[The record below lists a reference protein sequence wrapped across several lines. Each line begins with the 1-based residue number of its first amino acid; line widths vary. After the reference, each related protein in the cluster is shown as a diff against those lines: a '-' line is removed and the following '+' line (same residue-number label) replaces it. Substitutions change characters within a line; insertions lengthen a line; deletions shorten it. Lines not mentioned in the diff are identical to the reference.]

1 MAIDERTKR
10 PYHRANRGSYARA
23 VFPLMSRHFMTNFT
37 GKRGAC
43 AAAILCILMTTMPA
57 GATGADPT
65 PAPAVMATGAPSPAP
80 ATMATITGTV
90 KTSGS
95 APLAGAKVAIS
106 GPTEASTETDASGT
120 FSFTVPPGIYR
131 IQVTK
136 GGFLAASLRDVTVI
150 AGESQPL
157 AITLSQADLSSLRT
171 IGNVSVGRSG
181 TSTINTGAAVTT
193 FIPAESFVQ
202 LANPQI
208 NDVLQRA
215 PDVTIQHM
223 GSQADTTVIIGGAQP
238 YETQVLID
246 GHPLALGQY
255 GVWTSQFFP
264 SFVLGGAEIQ
274 SGPGNTTPFANIA
287 VGGTLNL
294 LTPAFTPNTTAE
306 LTTGFDSYNSQNTN
320 FLTTGTVSKLSY
332 VVGIGQSSDNGWF
345 QGKSGCVVSPDNYG
359 AGDNQPGNTG
369 IIQYC
374 GSLAGPLNLEGD
386 ILKLRYAFTPSTS
399 FEAGFVGAWGT
410 FDPQGAAWGNSVGAT
425 TIIPCNLA
433 VGFACNNPAYDSYIG
448 KTIQGYV
455 EYPGSS
461 VYNNQTLFDGQ
472 FRTALP
478 GNNTLLVRP
487 YIGSIQPEIIDGSEE
502 GAYPAFFGPKP
513 GTPNYT
519 APTYANG
526 VLIPPSFQPGGT
538 VGTPLEQYCGVSSN
552 IFGYSQLQSPN
563 GTSSVVNGQQ
573 QCFQYPYSSYEQDK
587 LYGTTFSFL
596 HPFGDSLLNLTYD
609 FHGQS
614 DFAYFN
620 GPTNISV
627 PLSSNRYSTIS
638 LTGYL
643 HFIRNVGIN
652 LGLYDT
658 RWTVSGVQPQLDS
671 HGDPV
676 ICPDGNPCLTGLGRG
691 VSRFDPHFAL
701 TFRPTSDISYRASV
715 GSSATFPYLGQV
727 SGNASF
733 QPYASSNPFFTAG
746 ILTEKNPNLD
756 PEVSIEYNV
765 GVDKRFHGG
774 SVLSFDLQDTNIH
787 NVFETLVENET
798 TPAGILGVTAPI
810 NVARLR
816 AELATLK
823 YTVAPPQGL
832 GFNVAVSAERSI
844 VDGIPPEAYP
854 GPGTVGLPANGVQI
868 CGTGLATPGIPTC
881 IPYLKGYGQITYAN
895 NDGTFATLGVDYEGK
910 NNAYYQPPF
919 AQVDT
924 SFKTPLTKNVEFLL
938 SVQNL
943 LNTNTYEHLPAP
955 GAGTPLVGESYDPKT
970 GIASQGTYYSTLIP
984 APPRTLHVQVRL
996 HVGR

>member
-1 MAIDERTKR
+1 
-10 PYHRANRGSYARA
+10 
-23 VFPLMSRHFMTNFT
+23 MTYFT

-43 AAAILCILMTTMPA
+43 AAAILCMLMTTVPA
-57 GATGADPT
+57 GASGADPT
-65 PAPAVMATGAPSPAP
+65 PAPVAP
-80 ATMATITGTV
+80 ATALPVPSTPPPGTTATITGTV
-90 KTSGS
+90 KTSGG
-95 APLAGAKVAIS
+95 APLAGARVAIS
-106 GPTEASTETDASGT
+106 GPADVSGETDASGT
-120 FSFTVPPGIYR
+120 FAFTVPPGIYR

-150 AGESQPL
+150 SGESQPL
-157 AITLSQADLSSLRT
+157 AIVLSQTDLSSLRT
-171 IGNVSVGRSG
+171 IGAVSVGRTG

-193 FIPAESFVQ
+193 FIPAESFTE

-264 SFVLGGAEIQ
+264 SFILGGAEIQ

-332 VVGIGQSSDNGWF
+332 IVGIGQSSDNGYF

-386 ILKLRYAFTPSTS
+386 VLKLRYAFTPSTS

-410 FDPQGAAWGNSVGAT
+410 FDPQGAAWGNSIGAT
-425 TIIPCNLA
+425 TIIPCQTA
-433 VGFACNNPAYDSYIG
+433 TPFACNNPAYDSYIG

-487 YIGSIQPEIIDGSEE
+487 YIGAIQPEIIDGSEE
-502 GAYPAFFGPKP
+502 GAYPAFFGQKP
-513 GTPNYT
+513 GTPGYQP
-519 APTYANG
+519 PTYANG
-526 VLIPPSFQPGGT
+526 EPIPPTFLNSPTSPPGND
-538 VGTPLEQYCGVSSN
+538 LEQYCGVHSN
-552 IFGYSQLQSPN
+552 IFGYSQIQSPT
-563 GTSSVVNGQQ
+563 GTSVIVNGQQ
-573 QCFQYPYSSYEQDK
+573 ECFQYPYSSYEQDK

-596 HPFGDSLLNLTYD
+596 HPFGDSLLNFTYD

-620 GPTNISV
+620 APTNISV
-627 PLSSNRYSTIS
+627 PLSSNRYSTFS

-658 RWTVSGVQPQLDS
+658 HWTVSGVQPELDAK
-671 HGDPV
+671 GEPV
-676 ICPDGNPCLTGLGRG
+676 ICPDGSPCLVGLGRG

-701 TFRPTSDISYRASV
+701 TFRPTSDISYRAAV
-715 GSSATFPYLGQV
+715 GSSATFPFLGQV

-733 QPYASSNPFFTAG
+733 QPYATSNPFFTAG

-756 PEVSIEYNV
+756 PEVSIAYNV

-774 SVLSFDLQDTNIH
+774 SVLSFDLQDTDIH

-798 TPAGILGVTAPI
+798 TEAGILGVTAPI

-823 YTVAPPQGL
+823 YTVAPRVGL

-844 VDGIPPEAYP
+844 VDGIPPDAYP
-854 GPGTVGLPANGVQI
+854 ATSSGTVGLPANGVQI

-895 NDGTFATLGVDYEGK
+895 IDGSYATLGVDYEGK

-924 SFKTPLTKNVEFLL
+924 SFTTPLTKNVEFLL

-943 LNTNTYEHLPAP
+943 LNTNNYEHLPAP
-955 GAGTPLVGESYDPKT
+955 GAGTPLVGESYNAT
-970 GIASQGTYYSTLIP
+970 NGVASQGTYTSTLIP

>member
-1 MAIDERTKR
+1 M
-10 PYHRANRGSYARA
+10 
-23 VFPLMSRHFMTNFT
+23 
-37 GKRGAC
+37 
-43 AAAILCILMTTMPA
+43 
-57 GATGADPT
+57 
-65 PAPAVMATGAPSPAP
+65 
-80 ATMATITGTV
+80 
-90 KTSGS
+90 
-95 APLAGAKVAIS
+95 
-106 GPTEASTETDASGT
+106 
-120 FSFTVPPGIYR
+120 
-131 IQVTK
+131 
-136 GGFLAASLRDVTVI
+136 
-150 AGESQPL
+150 
-157 AITLSQADLSSLRT
+157 
-171 IGNVSVGRSG
+171 SVGRNG
-181 TSTINTGAAVTT
+181 TSTINTGAATTT
-193 FIPAESFVQ
+193 FISAESFTQ

-215 PDVTIQHM
+215 ADVTIQHM

-264 SFVLGGAEIQ
+264 SFIVGGAEIQ

-294 LTPAFTPNTTAE
+294 LTPGFTPNTTAE
-306 LTTGFDSYNSQNTN
+306 VTTGFDSYNSQNTN
-320 FLTTGTVSKLSY
+320 FLTTGSIDKLGY
-332 VVGIGQSSDNGWF
+332 VVGIGQASTNGYF

-369 IIQYC
+369 IVQYC
-374 GSLAGPLNLEGD
+374 GSLAGPLFVDGD

-399 FEAGFVGAWGT
+399 LELGFVGAWAQ
-410 FDPQGAAWGNSVGAT
+410 FDPQGAAWGNSVGAI
-425 TIIPCNLA
+425 TIEGCQTA
-433 VGFACNNPAYDSYIG
+433 VAFACTNPANANLIG

-461 VYNNQTLFDGQ
+461 VYNNQDLFDGQ

-502 GAYPAFFGPKP
+502 GAYPAFFGPLP
-513 GTPNYT
+513 GTANYT

-526 VLIPPSFQPGGT
+526 KVIPPSFQPGGT

-552 IFGYSQLQSPN
+552 VFGYSQLQDLN
-563 GTSSVVNGQQ
+563 GKSSVVNGQQ

-620 GPTNISV
+620 GPANVSV

-643 HFIRNVGIN
+643 HLIRNVGFN
-652 LGLYDT
+652 VGLYDT
-658 RWTVSGVQPQLDS
+658 RWTVAGVKPKLDAT
-671 HGDPV
+671 GDPV
-676 ICPDGNPCLTGLGRG
+676 IDPATTEPFLTGLGRG
-691 VSRFDPHFAL
+691 VSRFDPHFAV
-701 TFRPTSDISYRASV
+701 TFRPTSDVSYRASA

-727 SGNASF
+727 SGNAAF

-756 PEVSIEYNV
+756 PEVSIAYGV

-774 SVLSFDLQDTNIH
+774 SILSFDLQDTVIH
-787 NVFETLVENET
+787 NVFETLVQNET
-798 TPAGILGVTAPI
+798 TPAGILGVSDQI
-810 NVARLR
+810 NVARLHS
-816 AELATLK
+816 ELAPLK
-823 YTVAPPQGL
+823 YVVAPRYGL
-832 GFNVAVSAERSI
+832 GFNVAVAAERSI
-844 VDGIPPEAYP
+844 IDGIPGAA
-854 GPGTVGLPANGVQI
+854 GIPANGVQI
-868 CGTGLATPGIPTC
+868 CGDGLATPGIPTC

-895 NDGTFATLGVDYEGK
+895 LDGSFAEIGVDYEGK
-910 NNAYYQPPF
+910 NNSYFQPPF
-919 AQVDT
+919 AQVDA
-924 SFKTPLTKNVEFLL
+924 SFTTPLTKHVEFILG
-938 SVQNL
+938 VQNL
-943 LNTNTYEHLPAP
+943 LNTNSYEHLPAP
-955 GAGTPLVGESYDPKT
+955 GAGVPLVSDDGKGQGSY
-970 GIASQGTYYSTLIP
+970 ISTLIP
-984 APPRTLHVQVRL
+984 APPRTLHAQIRL

>member
-1 MAIDERTKR
+1 
-10 PYHRANRGSYARA
+10 
-23 VFPLMSRHFMTNFT
+23 MTYFA

-43 AAAILCILMTTMPA
+43 AAAILCILMTTVPA
-57 GATGADPT
+57 GAAD
-65 PAPAVMATGAPSPAP
+65 PSPAP
-80 ATMATITGTV
+80 AAMATALPAPPAPPTTATITGTV
-90 KTSGS
+90 KTSGG
-95 APLAGAKVAIS
+95 APLAGAKVSIS
-106 GPTEASTETDASGT
+106 GPADASTETDASGA
-120 FSFTVPPGIYR
+120 FSFSVEPGIYR

-150 AGESQPL
+150 SGESQPL

-171 IGNVSVGRSG
+171 IGNVSVGRTG

-193 FIPAESFVQ
+193 FIPAESFTQ

-264 SFVLGGAEIQ
+264 SFLLGGAEIQ

-306 LTTGFDSYNSQNTN
+306 LTSGFDTYNSQNTN

-332 VVGIGQSSDNGWF
+332 VVGIGQASTNGYF

-359 AGDNQPGNTG
+359 AGDNQPGNKG

-374 GSLAGPLNLEGD
+374 GSLAGPLNVEGD

-399 FEAGFVGAWGT
+399 FEAGFVGAWAT
-410 FDPQGAAWGNSVGAT
+410 IDPQGAQWGNSVGAT
-425 TIIPCNLA
+425 TIEGCQTGTYVP
-433 VGFACNNPAYDSYIG
+433 GFICNNPAYDSYIG

-487 YIGSIQPEIIDGSEE
+487 YIGAIQPEIIDGSGE
-502 GAYPAFFGPKP
+502 GAYPAFFGPTP
-513 GTPNYT
+513 GNPNGTYLP
-519 APTYANG
+519 PTYANG
-526 VLIPPSFQPGGT
+526 VPIPNSFQPSPGPPN
-538 VGTPLEQYCGVSSN
+538 VGTPLEQYCGVHSN
-552 IFGYSQLQSPN
+552 IFGYSQLQSPA
-563 GTSSVVNGQQ
+563 GTSVVVNGQQ
-573 QCFQYPYSSYEQDK
+573 ECFQYPYSAYEQDK

-620 GPTNISV
+620 APTNISV

-652 LGLYDT
+652 VGLYDT
-658 RWTVSGVQPQLDS
+658 RWTVSGVQPELDA
-671 HGDPV
+671 HGEPV
-676 ICPDGNPCLTGLGRG
+676 ICPDTGNPCLVGLGRG

-701 TFRPTSDISYRASV
+701 TFRPTSDISYRASA

-756 PEVSIEYNV
+756 PEVSIAYNV

-774 SVLSFDLQDTNIH
+774 SVLSFDLQDTDIH

-823 YTVAPPQGL
+823 YTIAPRQGL

-854 GPGTVGLPANGVQI
+854 APGTVGLPANGVQI

-895 NDGTFATLGVDYEGK
+895 NDGSYATLGVDYEGK

-924 SFKTPLTKNVEFLL
+924 SFTTPLTKNVEFLL
-938 SVQNL
+938 GVQNL
-943 LNTNTYEHLPAP
+943 LNTNNYEHLAAP
-955 GAGTPLVGESYDPKT
+955 GAGTPLVGESYNATT
-970 GIASQGTYYSTLIP
+970 GIASQGTYTSTLIP
-984 APPRTLHVQVRL
+984 APPRTVHVQVRL